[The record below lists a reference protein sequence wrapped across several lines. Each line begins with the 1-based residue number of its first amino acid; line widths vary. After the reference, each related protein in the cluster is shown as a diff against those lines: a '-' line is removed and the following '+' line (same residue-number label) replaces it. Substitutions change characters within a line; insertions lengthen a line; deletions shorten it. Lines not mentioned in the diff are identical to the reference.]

1 MQIEKKEAGRS
12 EQRTVQVA
20 HPKGI
25 LGQITGWEMRFL
37 NAGMNQ
43 ASVEVLAPQSGD
55 RILEIGF
62 GPGDALARLTR
73 QIQTGLIAGVD
84 PSHAMFTQASRR
96 NAQAINQGLV
106 ELHQGKILAL
116 PYPNA
121 TFDQVFAVNSFQFWL
136 QPEHDLEKIAD
147 LLKPG
152 GLLLIVVRIKDERS
166 WLDFAGASLGGSFVE
181 RAIQS
186 ITKVGFQNVRTERRD
201 AYPFP
206 ATCVSA
212 RKLPRVGT

>member
-1 MQIEKKEAGRS
+1 MRIEANVAGA
-12 EQRTVQVA
+12 EQWTLQVA

-25 LGQITGWEMRFL
+25 LGQLTGWEMRFL

-43 ASVEVLAPQSGD
+43 AAVEVLAPQSGD

-62 GPGDALARLTR
+62 GPGDAIARITR
-73 QIQTGLIAGVD
+73 QIKTGVIAGID
-84 PSHAMFTQASRR
+84 HSQAMFTQASRR
-96 NAQAINQGLV
+96 NAQAIHHGLV
-106 ELHQGKILAL
+106 ELHQGRTWDL
-116 PYPNA
+116 PYPDA
-121 TFDQVFAVNSFQFWL
+121 TFDQVFAVNSFQFWV
-136 QPEHDLEKIAD
+136 QPHDLEKIAE

-181 RAIQS
+181 RAIEL
-186 ITKVGFQNVRTERRD
+186 ITKVGFQNVRTERRE

-206 ATCVSA
+206 AACVLA
-212 RKLPRVGT
+212 QKLPHE